1 MKKSAFLFIIFSLT
15 NSAFSTMPVFRDT
28 LKVYPF
34 DPVVVT
40 GTRIEMPKK
49 DLPVALSI
57 ITSTVIDE
65 QNYKPLLDLVSENVP
80 GLFVTQRTNLG
91 YGVSSGSGGQ
101 ISIRGIGGYP
111 NTQVAVLIDGRPDIM
126 GLFGHALGDAYFMHD
141 IEKIEVIRGPA
152 SVLYGSNAMGGA
164 INIIPRHEHQKGF
177 HLYAPITYGS
187 YNTSQS
193 FVRNTYSNGNFGYS
207 LSLGYRNSD
216 GFRTDAN
223 DSYYSTS
230 GNLEL
235 HSTINDHLKII
246 LNSYISNSDIHDPG
260 QAIALVDSNNIPSD
274 TLFDINRKGGDLTIT
289 HLSEKLQSELKIHYN
304 SGHHDIDFGDY
315 ISDDYTT
322 GFILSETY
330 QLFDSGKITGGI
342 DGKWYGGKAW
352 LNQRWEEYHINEY
365 GIYAIYYQ
373 KFLKYLNLSAGA
385 RYTNHNIVGNLF
397 IPSFGLTAQ
406 LPMQFVLK
414 AQYSEGY
421 RNPTINELYLFPPSN
436 TEIKQEIVKSYET
449 TIEKQ
454 FATFVST
461 SITLYKTE
469 ATNLIEKYYGAYAN
483 VKDVDAIGIEWEG
496 ELLLPP
502 QMAITWA
509 ASSATYS
516 QIISG
521 SPGEKINIAT
531 RYKTTNDITIGLQGQ
546 WINNLYSYSQP
557 YYSML
562 INSPKTEYIR
572 LDPYI
577 LINLNV
583 NWNVNDYLSLSAKI
597 NNVTD
602 SSYDTM
608 YGYPMPGRNFTIGIT
623 AKY

>member
-15 NSAFSTMPVFRDT
+15 NSAFSTMPFFRDT

-49 DLPVALSI
+49 DLPVALSV

-141 IEKIEVIRGPA
+141 VEKIEVIRGPA

-164 INIIPRHEHQKGF
+164 INIIPRHEHQNGF
-177 HLYAPITYGS
+177 HLYAPITYGN

-193 FVRNTYSNGNFGYS
+193 FIRNTYSNGNFGYS

-246 LNSYISNSDIHDPG
+246 LNSYISNSDINDPG
-260 QAIALVDSNNIPSD
+260 QVTAPSD
-274 TLFDINRKGGDLTIT
+274 TQLYKIDRRGGDLTLKHSFERIIG
-289 HLSEKLQSELKIHYN
+289 ELKVHYN
-304 SGHHDIDFGDY
+304 SGYHDIFDGY
-315 ISDDYTT
+315 KSDDYTT
-322 GFILSETY
+322 GILLTETF
-330 QLFDSGKITGGI
+330 QINSNSRISGGI
-342 DGKWYGGKAW
+342 DLKNYGGKALLYGNW
-352 LNQRWEEYHINEY
+352 LEHDVSEQS
-365 GIYAIYYQ
+365 IYTTFHQ
-373 KFLKYLNLSAGA
+373 KFLHMINLDCGL
-385 RYTNHNIVGNLF
+385 RYTNHSVAGNLF
-397 IPSFGLTAQ
+397 IPAIGLTAV
-406 LPMQFVLK
+406 LPLQFILK
-414 AQYSEGY
+414 TQYSEGY
-421 RNPTINELYLFPPSN
+421 RNPTINELYLFPTTEVRPGPST
-436 TEIKQEIVKSYET
+436 TELKQETTSNYEFSV
-449 TIEKQ
+449 EKQ
-454 FATFVST
+454 FTNRLTSTLTVYRTSAENFIQKGFVNGGPLYQNT
-461 SITLYKTE
+461 GEITINGVE
-469 ATNLIEKYYGAYAN
+469 IDGQ
-483 VKDVDAIGIEWEG
+483 
-496 ELLLPP
+496 LLLPP
-502 QMAITWA
+502 RIALNWSI
-509 ASSATYS
+509 SSSSYS
-516 QIISG
+516 QLING
-521 SPGEKINIAT
+521 SPGEKANIAMRVKAT
-531 RYKTTNDITIGLQGQ
+531 KDLIFGIQGQ
-546 WINNLYSYSQP
+546 WINNLYSDSNP
-557 YYSML
+557 YDYQ
-562 INSPKTEYIR
+562 INSVR
-572 LDPYI
+572 LDSYT
-577 LINLNV
+577 LVNINA
-583 NWNVNDYLSLSAKI
+583 NWNVNDYLSLSAKL

-602 SSYDTM
+602 SSYETM

>member
-1 MKKSAFLFIIFSLT
+1 MKNGLLLFITVSLI
-15 NSAFSTMPVFRDT
+15 NSVFASMPVFRDT

-49 DLPVALSI
+49 DLPVALSV

-141 IEKIEVIRGPA
+141 VEKIEVIRGPA

-164 INIIPRHEHQKGF
+164 INIIPRHEHQNGF
-177 HLYAPITYGS
+177 HLYAPITYGN

-246 LNSYISNSDIHDPG
+246 LNSYISNSDINDPG
-260 QAIALVDSNNIPSD
+260 QVTAPSD
-274 TLFDINRKGGDLTIT
+274 TQLYKIDRRGGDLTLKHSFERIIG
-289 HLSEKLQSELKIHYN
+289 ELKVHYN
-304 SGHHDIDFGDY
+304 SGYHDIFDGY
-315 ISDDYTT
+315 KSDDYTT
-322 GFILSETY
+322 GILLTETF
-330 QLFDSGKITGGI
+330 QINSNSRISGGI
-342 DGKWYGGKAW
+342 DLKNYGGKALLYGSW
-352 LNQRWEEYHINEY
+352 LEHDVSEQSIYTTFHQKILYRINVDG
-365 GIYAIYYQ
+365 GI
-373 KFLKYLNLSAGA
+373 
-385 RYTNHNIVGNLF
+385 RYTDHSIAGNLF
-397 IPSFGLTAQ
+397 IPAIGLTAV
-406 LPMQFVLK
+406 LPLQFIVK
-414 AQYSEGY
+414 TQYSEGY
-421 RNPTINELYLFPPSN
+421 RNPTINELYLFPTTEVRPGPST
-436 TEIKQEIVKSYET
+436 TELKQETTTNYEFSV
-449 TIEKQ
+449 EKQ
-454 FATFVST
+454 FTNRLTSTLTVYRTNAENFIQKGFVNGGPLYQNT
-461 SITLYKTE
+461 GEITINGVE
-469 ATNLIEKYYGAYAN
+469 IDGQ
-483 VKDVDAIGIEWEG
+483 
-496 ELLLPP
+496 LLLPP
-502 QMAITWA
+502 RIALNWSI
-509 ASSATYS
+509 SSSSYS
-516 QIISG
+516 QLING
-521 SPGEKINIAT
+521 SPGEKANIAMRVKAT
-531 RYKTTNDITIGLQGQ
+531 KDLIFGIQGQ
-546 WINNLYSYSQP
+546 WINNLYSDSNP
-557 YYSML
+557 YDYQ
-562 INSPKTEYIR
+562 INSVR
-572 LDPYI
+572 LDSYT
-577 LINLNV
+577 LVNINA

-597 NNVTD
+597 NNVFD
-602 SSYDTM
+602 EGYETM

-623 AKY
+623 VKY